1 MLTHLLLSGGLEE
14 CRGLMVGAF
23 EECGQPA
30 SVIDL
35 VRERCS
41 GLNMPI
47 VTGLPVGH
55 GERNEPLP
63 IGVRAILDTKKM
75 SLEFKESCLSA

>member
-1 MLTHLLLSGGLEE
+1 
-14 CRGLMVGAF
+14 
-23 EECGQPA
+23 
-30 SVIDL
+30 
-35 VRERCS
+35 
-41 GLNMPI
+41 MPI

-63 IGVRAILDTKKM
+63 VGVRAILDTKKM